1 MSNLRKWQVR
11 QVGLALRGLLAKI
24 EGNQRAR
31 DFIGEDMLKEGHAA
45 FDSLSVTP
53 ATEPP
58 IVQIHDERDANHKLL
73 ATLVSAIMWL
83 AEPEPWKEYSRVRS
97 KYPHICDEERGAQ
110 AILRELIPG
119 LIDERRRLNNQLNF
133 EIEKA
138 K

>member
-11 QVGLALRGLLAKI
+11 QVGLALRSLLAKI

-31 DFIGEDMLKEGHAA
+31 DFIGEDMLKEAHTA

-53 ATEPP
+53 ATQPP
-58 IVQIHDERDANHKLL
+58 IVQIHDDRDENRNAVTTLL
-73 ATLVSAIMWL
+73 SAITWL
-83 AEPEPWKEYSRVRS
+83 ADPEPWKEYSRVKSRHG
-97 KYPHICDEERGAQ
+97 PHTEEDQ
-110 AILRELIPG
+110 ACLPILREALYG
-119 LIDERRRLNNQLNF
+119 LIEKRRRLNNQLNF